1 MNRLAKF
8 SIWPVWLFP
17 MTQRSKD
24 PHMSKRDLRALV
36 RQRRELAELDEH
48 LLRDIGVSRDEADAE
63 SSRPAWDVPSH
74 WRQKR

>member
-8 SIWPVWLFP
+8 SVWPVWLFP
-17 MTQRSKD
+17 LTQSSKTR
-24 PHMSKRDLRALV
+24 HVSKRDLRALV

-48 LLRDIGVSRDEADAE
+48 LLRDIGVSRDDADKE
-63 SSRPAWDVPSH
+63 SSRPVWDVPSH